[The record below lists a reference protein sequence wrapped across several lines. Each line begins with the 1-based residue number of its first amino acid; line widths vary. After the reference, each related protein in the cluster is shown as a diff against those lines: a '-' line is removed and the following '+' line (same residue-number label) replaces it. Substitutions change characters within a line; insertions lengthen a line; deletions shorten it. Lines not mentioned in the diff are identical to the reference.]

1 MEKLVIQLRQKKNEK
16 TNLRKK
22 AEKQLKD
29 VLTIEKRSSSGL
41 TSVDRKIESER
52 EDASDVS
59 TVLTQKNSQLESI
72 SRLLAAAEERL
83 TREKES
89 IEQTEQEIEFSES
102 PEEKQNAESRL
113 RFLNDHIQELIFE
126 IKSRQKTAKKISD
139 DVSTFSE
146 IKSNISSKIQKQ
158 TKSKPSLREIKTT
171 SHKAAQKFVKELE
184 MRTRA
189 EESAKNALDKVS
201 KKLQEYLANKRKAAK
216 KKVAKRKPARKTAA
230 KKKVAKRKPARKTA
244 AKKKVAK
251 RKTAAKKKVAKR
263 KPARKTAAKKKV
275 AKRKPARKTAAKKK
289 VAKKRRR

>member
-1 MEKLVIQLRQKKNEK
+1 LINIFSKNGFGDQYWLILFTGKSNPDHINNLTDSFVLIESLASIEKLVVELRQKRNEK
-16 TNLRKK
+16 TSLRKK

-29 VLTIEKRSSSGL
+29 VLTVEKRSSSGL

-52 EDASDVS
+52 ENVSDVS
-59 TVLTQKNSQLESI
+59 TILTQKTSQLESI
-72 SRLLAAAEERL
+72 SRLLTAAEERL
-83 TREKES
+83 TIEKES
-89 IEQTEQEIEFSES
+89 IEQIEQEIEFSES

-139 DVSTFSE
+139 DVSKFSE

-171 SHKAAQKFVKELE
+171 SHKAVQKFVKELE
-184 MRTRA
+184 IRTRS

-201 KKLQEYLANKRKAAK
+201 KKLQEFLANKRKTAK
-216 KKVAKRKPARKTAA
+216 KKVAKRKPAIKTAA
-230 KKKVAKRKPARKTA
+230 KKKVTK
-244 AKKKVAK
+244 
-251 RKTAAKKKVAKR
+251 
-263 KPARKTAAKKKV
+263 
-275 AKRKPARKTAAKKK
+275 RKTAAKKK